1 MVPSQALRVAFPGRP
16 SDLSQPPGRWCVYL
30 WGEEAL
36 SSLPG
41 MGTLLSRGW
50 GGGSGRHSPVSLL
63 PVCGW
68 QEELVALRAALLL
81 QDRLQD
87 QTGQKGFLEGEGGPA
102 WHC

>member
-1 MVPSQALRVAFPGRP
+1 M
-16 SDLSQPPGRWCVYL
+16 

-41 MGTLLSRGW
+41 MGTLLSK
-50 GGGSGRHSPVSLL
+50 GGSGRHSPVSLL

-68 QEELVALRAALLL
+68 QEELVTLRAALL
-81 QDRLQD
+81 QDRLQH
-87 QTGQKGFLEGEGGPA
+87 QTGQKGLLEGEGYPA